1 MLCIES
7 IKQLFLH
14 YIQSNQKY
22 MTQNSATKTCE
33 KVPNNYTLC
42 IKGDC
47 PKSAT
52 CLRHVAVAMMP
63 AEVQKWSIIS
73 PAYLAQIEGECPLY
87 RSAEKVQ
94 YARGFVRMMSAF
106 TVKQAHA
113 LKDSIIATFGMAMY
127 YRMRRGERL
136 ITPTEQEA
144 IYQMLEQQGI
154 TTRPEFDA
162 YIEDYLW

>member
-1 MLCIES
+1 MA
-7 IKQLFLH
+7 
-14 YIQSNQKY
+14 
-22 MTQNSATKTCE
+22 QNSSTKTSE

-47 PKSAT
+47 PRAAN

-63 AEVQKWSIIS
+63 AEVERWQIIS
-73 PAYLAQIEGECPLY
+73 PSYLAQMEGECPHY

-113 LKDSIIATFGMAMY
+113 LKDNIIATFGMAMY
-127 YRMRRGERL
+127 YRMRKGTRL
-136 ITPTEQEA
+136 ITPTEQET
-144 IYQMLEQQGI
+144 IYNLLEQQGI
-154 TTRPEFDA
+154 TERPVFDA
-162 YIEDYLW
+162 YTEDYLW

>member
-1 MLCIES
+1 
-7 IKQLFLH
+7 
-14 YIQSNQKY
+14 
-22 MTQNSATKTCE
+22 MTQMATTKTDGT
-33 KVPNNYTLC
+33 VPTNYTLC

-47 PKSAT
+47 PKAAT
-52 CLRHVAVAMMP
+52 CLRHRATQMMQ
-63 AEVQKWSIIS
+63 ADVQRWSILS
-73 PAYLAQIEGECPLY
+73 PAYLVQIEGECPHY
-87 RSAEKVQ
+87 RSAEKVK
-94 YARGFVRMMSAF
+94 YARGFVRMMSAL
-106 TVKQAHA
+106 TVKQAHVV
-113 LKDSIIATFGMAMY
+113 KDSIVATFGMNMY

>member
-1 MLCIES
+1 
-7 IKQLFLH
+7 
-14 YIQSNQKY
+14 
-22 MTQNSATKTCE
+22 MTQESATTTTE

-47 PKSAT
+47 PKAAN

-63 AEVQKWSIIS
+63 AEVQRWSIVS
-73 PAYLAQIEGECPLY
+73 PAYLAQMEGECPMY

-127 YRMRRGERL
+127 YRMRKGTRL
-136 ITPTEQEA
+136 ITPAEQET
-144 IYQMLEQQGI
+144 IYQLLEQQGI
-154 TTRPEFDA
+154 TERPAFDA
-162 YIEDYLW
+162 YTEDYLW